1 MSPGGKLRDSFEEG
15 GNILLKRVVITGL
28 GIISPVGA
36 GLETFWNALTAGV
49 SGIGPITRFDPANFS
64 TKIDG

>member
-36 GLETFWNALTAGV
+36 GLEMFWNALTAGV
-49 SGIGPITRFDPANFS
+49 SGI
-64 TKIDG
+64 